1 MIVDKKRCLI
11 PSATKGK
18 ISTPVMCMH
27 VLVYQ
32 MIWFVF
38 IMQVIMVCVCV
49 CLPIHVLFSY
59 FTFDAIGTCTT
70 SHHLVLLL
78 SFFVN

>member
-49 CLPIHVLFSY
+49 CACLY
-59 FTFDAIGTCTT
+59 MYY
-70 SHHLVLLL
+70 SHTLLLMPLVLVPYLIIL
-78 SFFVN
+78 CCC